1 MTRFKI
7 PELPLVHLETYLAY
21 HKAPTPQHTN
31 VMEITVDSMGSSCIR
46 SLTGTEVRLRE
57 QVLDRCITV
66 ANQQKA
72 NPEKKFFIEHMT
84 ICGEWTLLKV
94 YNINPDGTHVYN
106 DTITRLLQ
114 NTNNMYLVQSIL
126 SQAIMA

>member
-31 VMEITVDSMGSSCIR
+31 VMEITVDSMGSSYSR
-46 SLTGTEVRLRE
+46 SLTRTEVRLRE

>member
-21 HKAPTPQHTN
+21 HKTPTPQHTN
-31 VMEITVDSMGSSCIR
+31 VMEITVDSMGSSCFR

>member
-7 PELPLVHLETYLAY
+7 PELPLVHLETYLVY

-31 VMEITVDSMGSSCIR
+31 VMEITVDSMGSSCFR

-84 ICGEWTLLKV
+84 ICGEWTLLNV

>member
-31 VMEITVDSMGSSCIR
+31 VMEITVDSMGSSCSR
-46 SLTGTEVRLRE
+46 SLTGTELRLRE

-72 NPEKKFFIEHMT
+72 NPEKKFFIEHMS
-84 ICGEWTLLKV
+84 ICGEWVLLKV
-94 YNINPDGTHVYN
+94 YNIKPDGTHVYN

>member
-21 HKAPTPQHTN
+21 HIAPTPQHTN
-31 VMEITVDSMGSSCIR
+31 VMENTVDSMGSSCIR

>member
-1 MTRFKI
+1 MTRFMI

-31 VMEITVDSMGSSCIR
+31 VMEITVDSMGSSCFR

-72 NPEKKFFIEHMT
+72 NPEKKFFIEHMA

>member
-21 HKAPTPQHTN
+21 HKASTPQHTN
-31 VMEITVDSMGSSCIR
+31 VMEITVDSMGSSCFR